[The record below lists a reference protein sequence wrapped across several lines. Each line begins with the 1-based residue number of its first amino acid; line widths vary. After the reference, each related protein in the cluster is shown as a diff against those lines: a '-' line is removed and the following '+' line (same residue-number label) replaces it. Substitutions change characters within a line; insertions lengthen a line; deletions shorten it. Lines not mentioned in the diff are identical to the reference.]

1 MCLANQ
7 IKIINNRAIK
17 MADKIILN
25 KYGKI
30 MDKLFR
36 DGGESYALENLKY
49 EFEKEGIVDENDFN
63 DALEYCILHGWI
75 IECGNGYYTR

>member
-1 MCLANQ
+1 
-7 IKIINNRAIK
+7 
-17 MADKIILN
+17 
-25 KYGKI
+25 

-63 DALEYCILHGWI
+63 EALEYFILHGWI